1 MRVLVIEDDA
11 GLRAQLVENLKE
23 AGNVVDAAAD
33 GEKLVD
39 ETCGLAAVFWR

>member
-11 GLRAQLVENLKE
+11 GLRAQLVENLKD

-33 GEKLVD
+33 GD
-39 ETCGLAAVFWR
+39 EASTSTRVRI